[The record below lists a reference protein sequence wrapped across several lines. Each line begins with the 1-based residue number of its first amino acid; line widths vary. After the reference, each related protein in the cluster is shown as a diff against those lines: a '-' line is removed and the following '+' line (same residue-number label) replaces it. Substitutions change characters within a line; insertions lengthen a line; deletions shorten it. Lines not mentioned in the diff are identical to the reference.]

1 MFKELRFDVVGAIV
15 TTDKYDKEWEAIH
28 QFNASEHKNMVLEY
42 DTEREAKNAVGFLSR
57 LVKTENLRLKFRLFR
72 KTGILVTRT
81 NNEQDGGNDC
91 EHQD

>member
-28 QFNASEHKNMVLEY
+28 QFNASEHKNMILEY
-42 DTEREAKNAVGFLSR
+42 DSERDAKNAVAFLSR
-57 LVKTENLRLKFRLFR
+57 LVKTENLQLKCRMFR

-81 NNEQDGGNDC
+81 NEEEDGGKDC
-91 EHQD
+91 EHQN

>member
-28 QFNASEHKNMVLEY
+28 QFNASEHKNMILEY
-42 DTEREAKNAVGFLSR
+42 DSERDAKNAVAFLSR
-57 LVKTENLRLKFRLFR
+57 LVKTENLQLKCQTFR

-81 NNEQDGGNDC
+81 NAEKDGGEDC
-91 EHQD
+91 GNQN